1 MLTKI
6 IHSIDRENTQKH
18 FNAISFKIDLKI
30 EIDENRHSNKNIDYK
45 IKRQKAIKQ
54 QLGCKFIRI
63 DPDKKDFDILELSM
77 KCFDILN
84 NQLKNINK

>member
-1 MLTKI
+1 M
-6 IHSIDRENTQKH
+6 HSIEGENMQKR
-18 FNAISFKIDLKI
+18 FNVISFKIDLKI

-54 QLGCKFIRI
+54 ELGCKFIRI

-77 KCFDILN
+77 KYFDKLN
-84 NQLKNINK
+84 NQLKKHQ

>member
-1 MLTKI
+1 MR
-6 IHSIDRENTQKH
+6 SIEGENTQKH

-84 NQLKNINK
+84 DQLKNINK